1 MSAFISEINRQAGR
15 SNHSFCEYATDRLEV
30 SIENTNLLMRL
41 LSSRNPSTTPSD
53 AVVAEQYLVLLGE
66 LLSCLRALHVEWQDY
81 LDGRQEIS
89 MQSYSAPLI
98 YTTSRGRPKFEV
110 NREQILYLL
119 SMSFSWKQIAS
130 ILGVSYMTIYR
141 RRQEYGIPSRGGRAI
156 SDIQLREHLHQ
167 LQQDLPSLGQTLVW
181 GRIRSM
187 GFRVSRNRIR
197 EIMRAT
203 DPINT
208 ALRWRGEVVQRQPYS
223 VPAPNSL
230 WHIGKAT
237 NFLGPI
243 KAEI

>member
-1 MSAFISEINRQAGR
+1 
-15 SNHSFCEYATDRLEV
+15 
-30 SIENTNLLMRL
+30 
-41 LSSRNPSTTPSD
+41 
-53 AVVAEQYLVLLGE
+53 
-66 LLSCLRALHVEWQDY
+66 
-81 LDGRQEIS
+81 
-89 MQSYSAPLI
+89 
-98 YTTSRGRPKFEV
+98 
-110 NREQILYLL
+110 
-119 SMSFSWKQIAS
+119 MSFSWKQIAS
-130 ILGVSYMTIYR
+130 IPGVSYMTIYR
-141 RRQEYGIPSRGGRAI
+141 RRQEYGIPSRVDRAI

-208 ALRWRGEVVQRQPYS
+208 ALRWRGEVVQRQPNS

>member
-130 ILGVSYMTIYR
+130 ILVCRT
-141 RRQEYGIPSRGGRAI
+141 
-156 SDIQLREHLHQ
+156 
-167 LQQDLPSLGQTLVW
+167 
-181 GRIRSM
+181 
-187 GFRVSRNRIR
+187 
-197 EIMRAT
+197 
-203 DPINT
+203 
-208 ALRWRGEVVQRQPYS
+208 
-223 VPAPNSL
+223 
-230 WHIGKAT
+230 
-237 NFLGPI
+237 
-243 KAEI
+243 